1 MGWTRPDLNLHD
13 KPVALADIRM
23 HGVRQ
28 LLVYCGNA
36 GCCRHQARLDAD
48 RWSDDMT
55 LGELQPRMICIA
67 CGHVGAD
74 VRPDWPHADRRQG
87 NR

>member
-1 MGWTRPDLNLHD
+1 MLPD
-13 KPVALADIRM
+13 KPVALADVRM

-36 GCCRHQARLDAD
+36 AGCRHQARLDAD
-48 RWSDDMT
+48 RWSDDVT
-55 LGELQPRMICIA
+55 LGELQPRMICIV

-74 VRPDWPHADRRQG
+74 VRPDWAHADRPQG
-87 NR
+87 SR